1 MLCKK
6 NKINSVLATIHFI
19 SATDVRICGTTSLLK
34 CFRNVLTSLA
44 SFCAHATKYTKYSW
58 GKLFVANLAA
68 LAGCVIN
75 TSRVMTTLVHLVLS
89 PVHNERVSVRRPTHQ
104 IKLMLKIHI
113 RIHTDARRRAST
125 NLHTSNERCQFKLY
139 MATPD
144 NTGANDIIDNDV
156 TDNDVIDSWMNMHT
170 LLASC
175 K

>member
-1 MLCKK
+1 
-6 NKINSVLATIHFI
+6 
-19 SATDVRICGTTSLLK
+19 
-34 CFRNVLTSLA
+34 
-44 SFCAHATKYTKYSW
+44 
-58 GKLFVANLAA
+58 
-68 LAGCVIN
+68 
-75 TSRVMTTLVHLVLS
+75 MTTRVHLVLS
-89 PVHNERVSVRRPTHQ
+89 PVHNERDSVRRLTHQ
-104 IKLMLKIHI
+104 IKLMLKIVS
-113 RIHTDARRRAST
+113 IHTDARRRALT